1 MSATQQSAPEAS
13 LSTIRPKV
21 VYVMGT
27 ARSGSTILGV
37 ALGNCA
43 NVFYAGEL
51 GGWLGKSGIS
61 RIDGVERERFWAS
74 VREQV
79 DCPSD
84 LFGQDALLAIDRS
97 LSLVRVNMWRIRR
110 RIGKRYLGVTEQLYR
125 AIARTA
131 GATHVVDTS
140 SHPLRARELKK
151 LDGIDLYLVYLV
163 RNPHGVVASFTQ
175 PGWRFSKSTALTNAY
190 LWLTSLLSVLVFLKH
205 RRDRRIFVRHEEF
218 VADPEH
224 VLREILSRVDASC
237 DLPDLTSLE
246 PCIPFQGNR
255 LLRSRES
262 ITLRSSESPPP
273 RSRVTTL
280 LQLPWEMVL
289 SRLRPAASPPKS
301 QKPAE

>member
-1 MSATQQSAPEAS
+1 
-13 LSTIRPKV
+13 
-21 VYVMGT
+21 MGT
-27 ARSGSTILGV
+27 ARSGSTILGI
-37 ALGNCA
+37 ALGNCER
-43 NVFYAGEL
+43 VFYAGEL

-61 RIDGVERERFWAS
+61 RLDGAERERFWGS

-79 DCPSD
+79 DCPDD
-84 LFGQDALLAIDRS
+84 LFGQDALLSIERS
-97 LSLVRVNMWRIRR
+97 LSLIRVNKWRTRCRIVRSYRR
-110 RIGKRYLGVTEQLYR
+110 VTEELYR
-125 AIARTA
+125 AIVQTA

-140 SHPLRARELKK
+140 SHPLRARELKR
-151 LDGIDLYLVYLV
+151 LDGIDLYLVYLA

-175 PGWRFSKSTALTNAY
+175 PGWRFSKSPALTNAY

-224 VLREILSRVDASC
+224 VLREILRHVDASC

-262 ITLRSSESPPP
+262 ITLRGSESPPP
-273 RSRVTTL
+273 RSRLTTL
-280 LQLPWEMVL
+280 LQLPWELVL
-289 SRLRPAASPPKS
+289 SRLRPASGAARS
-301 QKPAE
+301 QKPPG

>member
-1 MSATQQSAPEAS
+1 MSATQQGAPEAS

-289 SRLRPAASPPKS
+289 SRLRPAASPP
-301 QKPAE
+301 

>member
-289 SRLRPAASPPKS
+289 SRLRPAASPPQS

>member
-1 MSATQQSAPEAS
+1 MSATQQGAPEAS

>member
-1 MSATQQSAPEAS
+1 MSATQQGAPEAS

-289 SRLRPAASPPKS
+289 SRLRPAASPPQS

>member
-1 MSATQQSAPEAS
+1 MNETPRYAGDLAPS
-13 LSTIRPKV
+13 VTRPKV

-43 NVFYAGEL
+43 QVFYAGEL

-61 RIDGVERERFWAS
+61 RLDGVERERFWAS

-84 LFGQDALLAIDRS
+84 LFGQDALLSIERS
-97 LSLVRVNMWRIRR
+97 LSLVRLNMWRVRR
-110 RIGKRYLGVTEQLYR
+110 RIGKRYRGVTEELYR

-131 GATHVVDTS
+131 GATHIVDTS

-163 RNPHGVVASFTQ
+163 RDPHSVVASFTQ
-175 PGWRFSKSTALTNAY
+175 PGWRFSKSTMLTNAY

-205 RRDRRIFVRHEEF
+205 PRHRRIFVRHEEF
-218 VADPEH
+218 VARPEH
-224 VLREILSRVDASC
+224 VLREILRRVDASC
-237 DLPDLTSLE
+237 DLPDVTSLD

-273 RSRVTTL
+273 RSGVTTF
-280 LQLPWEMVL
+280 LQLPWGLVL
-289 SRLRPAASPPKS
+289 SRLRPTASPSRS

>member
-1 MSATQQSAPEAS
+1 
-13 LSTIRPKV
+13 
-21 VYVMGT
+21 MGT
-27 ARSGSTILGV
+27 ARSGSTILGI

-51 GGWLGKSGIS
+51 GGWLGKAGVS
-61 RIDGVERERFWAS
+61 RLDGAERERFWGS

-79 DCPSD
+79 DCPPD
-84 LFGQDALLAIDRS
+84 LFGQDALLSIERS
-97 LSLVRVNMWRIRR
+97 LSLVRVNRWRTRR
-110 RIGKRYLGVTEQLYR
+110 RIGKSYRRVTEELYR
-125 AIARTA
+125 AIAQTA

-140 SHPLRARELKK
+140 SHPLRARELKR
-151 LDGIDLYLVYLV
+151 LDGIDLYLVYLA

-289 SRLRPAASPPKS
+289 SRLRPAASPPQS

>member
-1 MSATQQSAPEAS
+1 MSATQQGAPEAS

-61 RIDGVERERFWAS
+61 RIDGVERERFWGS